1 MKTEEVFEELRKI
14 VAETERIFTVYKH
27 TDPEGKVYIG
37 YCCGNWKKRWK
48 SGSGLEKAVE
58 KRERISHK
66 QALSRSDS
74 TLRAG

>member
-37 YCCGNWKKRWK
+37 YCCGNWKKRWTPTIT
-48 SGSGLEKAVE
+48 EN
-58 KRERISHK
+58 
-66 QALSRSDS
+66 
-74 TLRAG
+74 AGMEV

>member
-1 MKTEEVFEELRKI
+1 METEKVFDELRKI

-37 YCCGNWKKRWK
+37 YCCGSWKK
-48 SGSGLEKAVE
+48 LEKAVE